1 MKENGRNKYDEGGA
15 GRQGGVTGFLVLLL
29 VLIWGIGSAV
39 AFNIPTGNDDL
50 FIRWDNTIRYT
61 LQQRLH
67 GAEGRLISDINS
79 DDGDRNFDVGIAQNR
94 FDLFSEAD
102 LIFKRDYG
110 VRVSGAVW
118 YDARYDSSFDNDS
131 VATSNHL
138 ENGQQAVGLSDW
150 ADKYFRGPAGEV
162 LDAFA
167 FGRVNIGEAPVYLK
181 AGRHTVYWGEALLS
195 PFNGINF
202 GQAPLDLGKAT
213 ATPGVE
219 VKEVFRPLNQ
229 VSAVAQVSNSLTLA
243 AQYFL
248 QWEQNLVPEG
258 GTYLAATDLNLKD
271 SEVYLAAPGFVLL
284 THGEDI
290 EPEEYRDFG
299 VSARWSPESL
309 HGGTVGFYFRNTSDH
324 LPQAI
329 FNFADSTYHFAYGGD
344 IQIYGLSYANTV
356 FGGSMGSEVSI
367 RRNMPLRSDP
377 ARYLVF
383 DSALLPDDG
392 ELLGARGDTFHATVN
407 FIGLLKRTPMWDSG
421 SYTIELNYSSWMDV
435 SENEETF
442 KGHSNYNDFDA
453 VTRDACTLNVNFGPQ
468 WLQILPGVDVT
479 MPFSVG
485 YGLWGVAS
493 EINNGAKGEGSW
505 GVGFNFDIFTKY
517 KVNLNYVDFFGDVEL
532 TNTGAVINRAG
543 NGAGTAGLRDR
554 DFVSLTLKTSF

>member
-1 MKENGRNKYDEGGA
+1 MKENSRNKQDEGGA
-15 GRQGGVTGFLVLLL
+15 GRQSFFTGFLVLLL
-29 VLIWGIGSAV
+29 VLIWGVGSAV

-67 GAEGRLISDINS
+67 GAESNLIGDINS
-79 DDGDRNFDVGIAQNR
+79 DDGDRNFDVGIVQNR
-94 FDLFSEAD
+94 FDLLSEAD

-110 VRVSGAVW
+110 FRVSGAFW
-118 YDARYDSSFDNDS
+118 YDARYDSSFDNDDPS
-131 VATSNHL
+131 RANHL
-138 ENGQQAVGLSDW
+138 ENGQQAVGLSNW
-150 ADKYFRGPAGEV
+150 ADKYFRGPDGEV

-167 FGRVNIGEAPVYLK
+167 FGRVNIGDAPVYLK

-258 GTYLAATDLNLKD
+258 GTYLSASDLNLKD
-271 SEVYLAAPGFVLL
+271 SEILILGPGFFLH
-284 THGEDI
+284 HGEDI
-290 EPEEYRDFG
+290 EPEEYREFG

-309 HGGTVGFYFRNTSDH
+309 HGGTIGFYFRNTSDH

-329 FNFADSTYHFAYGGD
+329 LNFADGTYRFAYGGD
-344 IQIYGLSYANTV
+344 IQIYGLSYANTL
-356 FGGSMGSEVSI
+356 FGGSLGSEVSI
-367 RRNMPLRSDP
+367 RRNMPLRSN
-377 ARYLVF
+377 AAVIF

-421 SYTIELNYSSWMDV
+421 SYTIEANFSSWMDV
-435 SENEETF
+435 SENDDMF
-442 KGHSNYNDFDA
+442 KGASGYNAFDA
-453 VTRDACTLNVNFGPQ
+453 VTRDACTINVNFGPQ
-468 WLQILPGVDVT
+468 WLQVLPGVDLT
-479 MPFSVG
+479 MPLSVG
-485 YGLWGVAS
+485 YGVWGVAATV
-493 EINNGAKGEGSW
+493 NDGAKGEGSW
-505 GVGFNFDIFTKY
+505 GIGLNIDIFTKY
-517 KVNLNYVDFFGDVEL
+517 KVNLNYVDFFGEVEQAL
-532 TNTGAVINRAG
+532 DGTVNNRAG